1 MVQER
6 VRFYFHL
13 KFSRN
18 DDKKGQ
24 EEKGEKE
31 DQHMKKGQEGDIEE
45 EDEDFDDEVFEGIER
60 PGEPEKQK
68 QDEDDDDEHG
78 NGGEMM
84 PIPEMF

>member
-1 MVQER
+1 
-6 VRFYFHL
+6 
-13 KFSRN
+13 
-18 DDKKGQ
+18 
-24 EEKGEKE
+24 
-31 DQHMKKGQEGDIEE
+31 MKKGQEGDIEE

-68 QDEDDDDEHG
+68 KDEDDDDEHG